1 MAAVKGIVNSVW
13 HGRRWW
19 LTLLGLIFLPG
30 CQADAGQLP
39 TVAVTAEP
47 VVLIPTR
54 PPAPAPP
61 PTWTPAPAATD
72 EPATLAPLASRTATP
87 PSSPWPTATPSATAT
102 QVPTETATETAMPA
116 ATDTPW
122 PQTTAT
128 PTAPA
133 SSGANLLPN
142 PSFEEGWYHW
152 QGLPELQVPDRWLL
166 EWEAGPNPFDPDPWN
181 AFVRPESRVLP
192 AQFLPPA
199 EHATFIWHGR
209 HTVKIFKGQGAIS
222 FRLLTDVQLEQGSYV
237 LEINVFPDLVVDY
250 TANGSKVWAPDPLSG
265 EVRLVVDGGGSGWML
280 PAFGRKNTFYHTF
293 QVDQARQ
300 VRLGVAIRGR
310 WAILNNGWFMDD
322 WSLRRTE

>member
-1 MAAVKGIVNSVW
+1 MAAVKGIVNGVW